1 MSAIQLAWLCIFGCN
16 HRSPDTSQEE
26 YSDNTMSTSENVI
39 KARDLS
45 FNPAS
50 PLRHHSLFK
59 VGLGLSLKKV
69 AVVLIFLLP
78 ISLLP
83 WLLELTLLI
92 SVLTCLYLT
101 SAQSFLPH
109 FAAPFCPQLQGFWDA
124 LWRRVSPRIMALN
137 AEKGCGWGYKPGFRP
152 MLTYGT
158 NVSCLVIQC

>member
-1 MSAIQLAWLCIFGCN
+1 MCN
-16 HRSPDTSQEE
+16 HRSSDTSQK
-26 YSDNTMSTSENVI
+26 YNDNTMSTSENVI

-59 VGLGLSLKKV
+59 VGRGPSLMKV
-69 AVVLIFLLP
+69 AVVLIFLLTT
-78 ISLLP
+78 SLLP

-92 SVLTCLYLT
+92 FLLTSLYLT

-124 LWRRVSPRIMALN
+124 LWRVSPRIMALN
-137 AEKGCGWGYKPGFRP
+137 TEKGCRWGYKPGFRP